1 MLLRL
6 EALLEQLPRLND
18 AELLQPHL
26 ESAALPAL
34 PAELLAHFQLRHRVW
49 KADVGALARDAAG
62 ATADPTAAH
71 VAAVARVLDG
81 DDAAIADAVGAAGWH
96 AKLLAKLLYAQ
107 PTLFRWQAAMRDRAR
122 PIHGD
127 REAQRPHQTRRC
139 ARRSRRTSRHVS
151 RRRCAS
157 SCLNARRRRP
167 RPTRSTA
174 LLSLR

>member
-1 MLLRL
+1 M
-6 EALLEQLPRLND
+6 PRLND

-49 KADVGALARDAAG
+49 KADVAALARDAAG
-62 ATADPTAAH
+62 ATADPTSAH

-107 PTLFRWQAAMRDRAR
+107 PTLFRWQAAMRGASAAARGRAR
-122 PIHGD
+122 ERR
-127 REAQRPHQTRRC
+127 RETRR
-139 ARRSRRTSRHVS
+139 
-151 RRRCAS
+151 
-157 SCLNARRRRP
+157 
-167 RPTRSTA
+167 A
-174 LLSLR
+174 LP

>member
-1 MLLRL
+1 M
-6 EALLEQLPRLND
+6 PRLND

-107 PTLFRWQAAMRDRAR
+107 PTLFRWQAALRDRELA
-122 PIHGD
+122 
-127 REAQRPHQTRRC
+127 
-139 ARRSRRTSRHVS
+139 
-151 RRRCAS
+151 
-157 SCLNARRRRP
+157 
-167 RPTRSTA
+167 RSTA
-174 LLSLR
+174 TERPGAPTRLADARGDPGAHLGMYLAAGAPACV